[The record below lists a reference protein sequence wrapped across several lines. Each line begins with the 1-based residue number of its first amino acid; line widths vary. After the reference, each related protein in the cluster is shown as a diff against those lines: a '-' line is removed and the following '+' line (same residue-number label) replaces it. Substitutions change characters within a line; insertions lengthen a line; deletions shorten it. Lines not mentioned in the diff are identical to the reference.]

1 MRKIRLV
8 IDTGVFIPCGDKS
21 KDMIKS
27 IKEFG
32 NRIPKLAEELDI
44 TILLSTD
51 VLNEYRCK
59 IRPNL
64 KAEGCHPLPKFHSDF
79 TRNLDRI
86 CRLHKLHKKCKEILI
101 GLFKF
106 HVVES
111 SKLNKYNVKEFIND
125 EDDEKFLKLALS
137 VAKGGLVYFL
147 SADTKSLLKLRDDK
161 NTYQR
166 LCKKHGE
173 AKNIV
178 ILRPH
183 EFIKELEEM
192 LR

>member
-1 MRKIRLV
+1 MRMIRLV

-21 KDMIKS
+21 ENMIKS

-32 NRIPKLAEELDI
+32 NKIPKLAEKFNI
-44 TILLSTD
+44 TILLSTE

-64 KAEGCHPLPKFHSDF
+64 KDKSCHPFPKFHSDF
-79 TRNLDRI
+79 IRNLDFI
-86 CRLHKLHKKCKEILI
+86 CRLNKSHKKCREIQV

-111 SKLNKYNVKEFIND
+111 SRLSKYNVKEFIND
-125 EDDEKFLKLALS
+125 EDDEKFLKLALAF
-137 VAKGGLVYFL
+137 AKGELVYIV
-147 SADTKSLLKLRDDK
+147 SVDTKSLLELKENNGLYR
-161 NTYQR
+161 R

-173 AKNIV
+173 DKNIV
-178 ILRPH
+178 ILLPH